1 MSDMSTPSVATLVHR
16 LAGCPDDFLA
26 PPLIGDRG
34 VVAVAAVLGDT
45 LASLG
50 AALPDDWLAVLTP
63 GQTDAATENWLRAC
77 LVSCWLASDESAR
90 SLLSGAAF
98 LGLLGEE
105 LWAMA
110 ALVRAELLVRDP
122 DRREELARLV
132 FRRAGVV
139 PAGETVEQ
147 AADRLSTLDSATR
160 ARVEAEARAAEARA
174 KEVRAALAR
183 KRAEEAAA
191 RASRE

>member
-1 MSDMSTPSVATLVHR
+1 MSTPSVATLVHR

-90 SLLSGAAF
+90 SLLSGPLF
-98 LGLLGEE
+98 WGC
-105 LWAMA
+105 W
-110 ALVRAELLVRDP
+110 VRSCGQWPPWCAPNCWCAIPTGVRNSP
-122 DRREELARLV
+122 V
-132 FRRAGVV
+132 WC
-139 PAGETVEQ
+139 
-147 AADRLSTLDSATR
+147 S
-160 ARVEAEARAAEARA
+160 
-174 KEVRAALAR
+174 
-183 KRAEEAAA
+183 AA
-191 RASRE
+191 RGGARRRNR